1 LGDKDGV
8 TREFAILKRL
18 DPKLA
23 DQLYNTVKK

>member
-1 LGDKDGV
+1 V

-23 DQLYNTVKK
+23 DQFYNAVKK